1 MRQVSFSPDKKY
13 YTVNL
18 KADLEINT
26 QIKQQ
31 NDYNKIIDLFK
42 LCRKLIASNSQ
53 AIQQSTTNIGVK
65 VRGFKNFQKTLTLGE
80 KINTTLNMNYMIL
93 KKKNKGHFTYV
104 LYTITS

>member
-1 MRQVSFSPDKKY
+1 MRQVSFSPNKKY
-13 YTVNL
+13 YTANL

-31 NDYNKIIDLFK
+31 NDYNKIIDLLK

-53 AIQQSTTNIGVK
+53 AIQQSTINIGVK
-65 VRGFKNFQKTLTLGE
+65 VRGFKNFQKTLTIGE
-80 KINTTLNMNYMIL
+80 KINTILNMNYMIL